1 MEDPPETH
9 RNRIPFKNLNRNEKR
24 NWRHTKHTTWDLSVR
39 STDNLTSQRI
49 SLLWWSSNRETS
61 NSNQRESNRLKQK
74 SLKKKRSEKCFNR
87 INRLQSSLTI
97 EHRNRGRRIDY
108 KGEEQKSRSN
118 ETGITPVRAA
128 VDTKE
133 AWRGD
138 KSRQSE
144 TEEATETQRQ
154 KPPVHRRRRRRECRS
169 QNPAGWTEAG
179 EPKGWSP
186 SLSNNL
192 YPLWSIFYR

>member
-1 MEDPPETH
+1 MRVTTELQPAARFRRRSKWKIH
-9 RNRIPFKNLNRNEKR
+9 R
-24 NWRHTKHTTWDLSVR
+24 KHTGTG
-39 STDNLTSQRI
+39 SQ
-49 SLLWWSSNRETS
+49 TS

-169 QNPAGWTEAG
+169 QNPAG
-179 EPKGWSP
+179 
-186 SLSNNL
+186 
-192 YPLWSIFYR
+192 